1 MRVALVYD
9 RLNKTG
15 GAERVLV
22 AFHELF
28 PKAHWYTSIWD
39 PSGASFS
46 RDWHVT
52 SSFISKIPFLR
63 RRHGILPLLM
73 PYIVESFDFSAY
85 DLVIS
90 IGSAESKGI
99 ITKPGTLHINY
110 CLTPTR
116 YLYSHSEEYLNNK
129 LYKFL
134 SNPLRAWD
142 QVAARRPDK
151 MIAISTQVKK
161 RIKQYYNRDSE
172 VIFPP
177 VDTKKFSNLDTLDS
191 LVLPDFPSFY
201 FLVVSR
207 LVPYKKIDKL
217 IHAFNQLP
225 NHNLV
230 IVGSGSEMSKLKKM
244 AGDNVTF
251 LGSVPDSQLPSLYHH
266 ATAFLQ
272 ANEED
277 FGISMVEA
285 QAAGV
290 PVIAY
295 NQGGAKDIVKDGLT
309 GILLRSNSVESFVQA
324 IDNFDAKRF
333 DRVDCQRN
341 AKRFETAKWMQK
353 IMERIGGY
361 VDTH

>member
-28 PKAHWYTSIWD
+28 PKAHWYTSIRD
-39 PSGASFS
+39 PSGAPFS
-46 RDWHVT
+46 RDWPVT

-63 RRHGILPLLM
+63 RRHEILPLLM
-73 PYIVESFDFSAY
+73 PFIFESFDFSAY

-142 QVAARRPDK
+142 AVASTRPDA

-177 VDTKKFSNLDTLDS
+177 VSTSIYRH
-191 LVLPDFPSFY
+191 PDLLNRRLTGVPNSY
-201 FLVVSR
+201 YLVVSR
-207 LVPYKKIDKL
+207 LVPYKKIDTL
-217 IHAFNQLP
+217 IRAFNQLP

-230 IVGSGSEMSKLKKM
+230 IVGTGSEMSTLKKM
-244 AGDNVTF
+244 SGNNVTF
-251 LGSVPDSQLPSLYHH
+251 LGSVADSDLPSLYQH
-266 ATAFLQ
+266 AIAFLQ

-285 QAAGV
+285 QAAGI

-295 NQGGAKDIVKDGLT
+295 DQGGASDIVKDGLT

-333 DRVDCQRN
+333 DREACQRN
-341 AKRFETAKWMQK
+341 AKRFDTAKWMQK
-353 IMERIGGY
+353 IMERIENY
-361 VDTH
+361 VR